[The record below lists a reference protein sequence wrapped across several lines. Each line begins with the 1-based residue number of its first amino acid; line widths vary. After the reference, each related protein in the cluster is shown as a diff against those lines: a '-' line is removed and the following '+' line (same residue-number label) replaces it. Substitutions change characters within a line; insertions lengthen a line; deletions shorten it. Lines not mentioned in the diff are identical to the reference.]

1 MFKPIA
7 HADAALFAGPDRLR
21 VERDDPRAD
30 NRRRTIDVAREA
42 VIIHRIVA
50 RVTMTIRV
58 PAIAYRGV
66 ALRLTTG
73 LSGGGV
79 RCEVRLAHRD
89 PDLSVLL
96 AEGDDQAAIEARWR
110 AWVGFF
116 GLPALVERIDAGAL
130 EASLEVVENEPRRPR
145 PRRGGKASTPRRPRF
160 LAKRKVG
167 HPSFAAT
174 VHANPRVLFPGSN
187 FDR

>member
-1 MFKPIA
+1 MLKPIA
-7 HADAALFAGPDRLR
+7 APFASPQRLR
-21 VERDDPRAD
+21 VEGDNPRAD
-30 NRRRTIDVAREA
+30 NRRRVIDVARETI
-42 VIIHRIVA
+42 IIHRTVA

-66 ALRLTTG
+66 ALRLTG

-79 RCEVRLAHRD
+79 RCDVRLAHRD
-89 PDLSVLL
+89 PDLCVLL
-96 AEGDDQAAIEARWR
+96 AGGDDQAAIVARWR

-116 GLPALVERIDAGAL
+116 GLPALVERIEAGAL
-130 EASLEVVENEPRRPR
+130 GASLEVVEDAQRCPR

-160 LAKRKVG
+160 LARRKVG

>member
-1 MFKPIA
+1 MVSPIA
-7 HADAALFAGPDRLR
+7 NADAAPFAGPQRLR
-21 VERDDPRAD
+21 VEGDDARAD
-30 NRRRTIDVAREA
+30 NRRRVIDVARET
-42 VIIHRIVA
+42 ILIHRTVA

-66 ALRLTTG
+66 ALRLTG
-73 LSGGGV
+73 LTRGGV
-79 RCEVRLAHRD
+79 RTEVRLAHRD
-89 PDLSVLL
+89 PDLCVLL

-110 AWVGFF
+110 AWVRFF
-116 GLPALVERIDAGAL
+116 ELPALVERIEAGAL
-130 EASLEVVENEPRRPR
+130 EASLEVVEIELRPPR

-160 LAKRKVG
+160 LARRKVG

-174 VHANPRVLFPGSN
+174 VHDNPRVLFPGSN

>member
-1 MFKPIA
+1 MFSPIA
-7 HADAALFAGPDRLR
+7 NADAAPIASPQRLR
-21 VERDDPRAD
+21 VEGEDARAGK
-30 NRRRTIDVAREA
+30 RRRVVDVARHA
-42 VIIHRIVA
+42 VIIHLTVA

-66 ALRLTTG
+66 ALRLTG

-79 RCEVRLAHRD
+79 RCEVRLTHRD
-89 PDLSVLL
+89 ADLCVLL
-96 AEGDDQAAIEARWR
+96 AGGDDRAAIEARWR
-110 AWVGFF
+110 EWVGFF
-116 GLPALVERIDAGAL
+116 GLPALVERIEAGAL
-130 EASLEVVENEPRRPR
+130 EASLEVAEDAPRHPC

-160 LAKRKVG
+160 LARRKVG

-174 VHANPRVLFPGSN
+174 VHANPRILFPGSN

>member
-1 MFKPIA
+1 MVSPIA
-7 HADAALFAGPDRLR
+7 HVNAAPFASPQRLR
-21 VERDDPRAD
+21 VEGDDARAD
-30 NRRRTIDVAREA
+30 NSRRVIDVGRETI
-42 VIIHRIVA
+42 IIHRTVA

-66 ALRLTTG
+66 ALRLTELTG
-73 LSGGGV
+73 GVV

-89 PDLSVLL
+89 PDLCVLL
-96 AEGDDQAAIEARWR
+96 AEAEDRAAIEARWR
-110 AWVGFF
+110 DWVRFF
-116 GLPALVERIDAGAL
+116 GLPALVERIEVG
-130 EASLEVVENEPRRPR
+130 EFEVSHEVVEIEPRCPR

-160 LAKRKVG
+160 LARRKVG

>member
-1 MFKPIA
+1 
-7 HADAALFAGPDRLR
+7 
-21 VERDDPRAD
+21 
-30 NRRRTIDVAREA
+30 
-42 VIIHRIVA
+42 
-50 RVTMTIRV
+50 MTIRV

-66 ALRLTTG
+66 ALRLTER
-73 LSGGGV
+73 SGGGV

-89 PDLSVLL
+89 PDLCVLL
-96 AEGDDQAAIEARWR
+96 EGGDDRAAIEARWR
-110 AWVGFF
+110 EWVGFF
-116 GLPALVERIDAGAL
+116 GLPALVERIEAGAI
-130 EASLEVVENEPRRPR
+130 EASLEVVENTPRCPR

-160 LAKRKVG
+160 LARRKVG

>member
-1 MFKPIA
+1 MSKPIA
-7 HADAALFAGPDRLR
+7 HADAAPFAKPDRLR
-21 VERDDPRAD
+21 VEGDDPRAD
-30 NRRRTIDVAREA
+30 NRRRVIDVAREA
-42 VIIHRIVA
+42 VIIQRTVA

-66 ALRLTTG
+66 ALRLTG

-89 PDLSVLL
+89 PDLCVLL

-110 AWVGFF
+110 EWVGFF
-116 GLPALVERIDAGAL
+116 GLPALVERIEDGAL
-130 EASLEVVENEPRRPR
+130 EASLEVVEIEWRGPR

-160 LAKRKVG
+160 LARRKVG
-167 HPSFAAT
+167 HPSFTAN
-174 VHANPRVLFPGSN
+174 VYANPRILFRGSN